1 MVDSKINKLSSI
13 RNKSHDS
20 VISVLSSIQI
30 NSQSMYSGE
39 HIDPKKTVLKNLDFN
54 DLLGNLKDLKFA
66 ASSVSDPEI
75 DIEGFNPGV
84 NGIEF

>member
-1 MVDSKINKLSSI
+1 
-13 RNKSHDS
+13 
-20 VISVLSSIQI
+20 
-30 NSQSMYSGE
+30 MYSGE
-39 HIDPKKTVLKNLDFN
+39 HIDPKKTVLKNLNFN